1 MREWRNVS
9 LERKLKKK
17 SKDEEKRNQERR
29 GEGGFKKEKRKLR
42 GRVKRAV
49 VRGKSML
56 KKGRG
61 AKNCKKE
68 AEEGR
73 RT

>member
-1 MREWRNVS
+1 MKKR
-9 LERKLKKK
+9 RK
-17 SKDEEKRNQERR
+17 EI
-29 GEGGFKKEKRKLR
+29 KKEEGKEDLRRRKRKLR
-42 GRVKRAV
+42 GRVKRTV